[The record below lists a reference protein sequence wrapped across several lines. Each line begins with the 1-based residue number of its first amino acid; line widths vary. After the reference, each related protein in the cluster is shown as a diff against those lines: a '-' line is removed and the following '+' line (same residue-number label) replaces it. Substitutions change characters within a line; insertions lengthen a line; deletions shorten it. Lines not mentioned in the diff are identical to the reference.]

1 MSKEDLNYFAEKEK
15 IKQNKFKDFRNKLL
29 LPVSKILMKLGI
41 TADMVSYF
49 GLVILVG
56 FIYFAESNPIYA
68 SLFLLAHVCIDAFDG
83 PLARLRKEEGN
94 AGAFT
99 DIIADHTGLI
109 IVVCALIYFDLI
121 NAVLAAIYIYIY
133 TVLIILIIVRNKMKK
148 PAKII
153 IRTKWY
159 LYIVYGVWA
168 FFGLNYL
175 TYAVAIFT
183 LAKIPTVISSY
194 LIIKRNL
201 K

>member
-1 MSKEDLNYFAEKEK
+1 MPKKDLNYFAEKEAK
-15 IKQNKFKDFRNKLL
+15 KQSKFKDFRCKLL
-29 LPVSKILMKLGI
+29 LPVSKFLMKAGI

-49 GLVILVG
+49 GLIILIG

-83 PLARLRKEEGN
+83 PLARLRKEEGDH
-94 AGAFT
+94 GAFT
-99 DIIADHTGLI
+99 DILCDHTGLI
-109 IVVCALIYFDLI
+109 VVICTLIYFDLI
-121 NAVLAAIYIYIY
+121 NAVLAGVYIYIY
-133 TVLIILIIVRNKMKK
+133 TVLIIFIIVRNKIKK
-148 PAKII
+148 PVKLV

-183 LAKIPTVISSY
+183 IAKIPTLISSY